1 MSSLNY
7 LAHWGCGYGA
17 VWRCSLPERAPAL
30 DFAGDLQ
37 RAPFPPPLAVTF
49 PRGAAETLASRPCL
63 SSTGAPASL
72 RKKRMYRCASASSKG
87 ICSARLTES
96 SFGPAVHPFNPV
108 LSFSEFDRRN
118 KQVNR
123 EKPEVGGSRGV
134 FGGWGG
140 GQQRRA

>member
-1 MSSLNY
+1 M
-7 LAHWGCGYGA
+7 
-17 VWRCSLPERAPAL
+17 PERAPAL

-37 RAPFPPPLAVTF
+37 RAPFPPPRRYVSARRGGDAGVTALF
-49 PRGAAETLASRPCL
+49 VFRGGPRKFTQ
-63 SSTGAPASL
+63 
-72 RKKRMYRCASASSKG
+72 KRMYRCASASSKG

-123 EKPEVGGSRGV
+123 EKPEVGGKQGGVWRVGRGAAEESMNV
-134 FGGWGG
+134 
-140 GQQRRA
+140 